1 MQRKLISAAL
11 AAAFLAAPCVAM
23 AQETDLARRVEQLAA
38 ELEKVK
44 AELAAQKA
52 QAAAA
57 APAAPATSPAA
68 QAAAPATSP
77 SPQAA
82 VPATGPAAQAAAPAV
97 AATAPAAQAGTPGR
111 TIQPPGLPAGA
122 SGMGPIALA
131 TATPASQMT
140 QDTVMIGYGEVNY
153 NHPVRNASGSQ
164 ADVRR
169 AVIGF
174 QHRFDEKTKLVSEF
188 EWEHAVVSAS
198 DQGESEV
205 EQLYVEREFA
215 GGLRGKAG
223 LYLMPVGLLNQN
235 HEPTAYYG
243 VERNFVETAII
254 PTTWREVGVGLSG
267 EFGEG
272 FAWDTG
278 ITTGFDLTKWDPAST
293 EGRESPLGSIHQ
305 EGQLAKARDLALHGA
320 LNWRGYP
327 GLLVGGSVF
336 SGKAGHATPGFPAQD
351 ARVTLW
357 DLHTRY
363 TPGAWDISAL
373 WTYGRITD
381 TTALNA
387 TFVGNPTPVPSSFAG
402 WYLQAAYQLW
412 QSGDY
417 VLSPFARFESF
428 NTARSYSSQP
438 AGLGIPSAS
447 YERVA
452 TVGANLRIGQGVV
465 LKADY
470 QKFRDDKSQDR
481 VDLGVGFSY

>member
-1 MQRKLISAAL
+1 MQKKLISAAL
-11 AAAFLAAPCVAM
+11 AAAFLAAPCAAM
-23 AQETDLARRVEQLAA
+23 AQETDLAKRVEQLAA

-57 APAAPATSPAA
+57 APAAAAPGTASTPAPV
-68 QAAAPATSP
+68 QAAPA
-77 SPQAA
+77 
-82 VPATGPAAQAAAPAV
+82 PAKPAIASYPANASTAAPIAV
-97 AATAPAAQAGTPGR
+97 
-111 TIQPPGLPAGA
+111 
-122 SGMGPIALA
+122 A

-174 QHRFDEKTKLVSEF
+174 QHRFDDKTKLVSEF

-278 ITTGFDLTKWDPAST
+278 ITTGFDLTKWDPTST

-363 TPGAWDISAL
+363 TPGAWDLSAL

-387 TFVGNPTPVPSSFAG
+387 TFVGDPTPVPSSFAG

-412 QSGDY
+412 QSGDF

-428 NTARSYSSQP
+428 NTARSYSAQP
-438 AGLGIPSAS
+438 AGLGVPSTG

-481 VDLGVGFSY
+481 VNLGVGFSY